1 MLQDTAYTAY
11 VTRLGLGK
19 RAIDIVARARRS
31 NPIAGTSEGHGSMTG
46 RFVSSK
52 MGHSLGADAR
62 STEFLAFLDY
72 ELDDDVYEFCEQAVE
87 LVVRCADK

>member
-11 VTRLGLGK
+11 VTRLGLDK
-19 RAIDIVARARRS
+19 HAIEIITRARKS
-31 NPIAGTSEGHGSMTG
+31 DPLAGTTEGHGSMTG

-62 STEFLAFLDY
+62 TTE
-72 ELDDDVYEFCEQAVE
+72 
-87 LVVRCADK
+87 